1 MHHTKLFLLL
11 VAFACL
17 SLHCRHES
25 ELEKLPP
32 ATMVGAQTIGC
43 LMNGH
48 AWPSEA
54 DKQDIDFLGSGY
66 AKGIFELDCA
76 VSPGWS
82 TSRLS
87 AVYMRV
93 KYKIFGPG
101 YYVIPF
107 DGGGMNDAFK
117 AVYKNVLYDSYYTQ
131 GGYAFLNITRLDTIN
146 HYMAGTFEY
155 NVYAFTKTDMLKVTN
170 GRFDYKYN

>member
-1 MHHTKLFLLL
+1 MSQIKPLLL
-11 VAFACL
+11 LTAISCL

-25 ELEKLPP
+25 ELDKLPP

-48 AWPSEA
+48 AWPSESV
-54 DKQDIDFLGSGY
+54 DFLGSGY
-66 AKGIFELDCA
+66 AKGIFEIDCA
-76 VSPGWS
+76 VLYPG
-82 TSRLS
+82 T
-87 AVYMRV
+87 AATKTGVYMRV
-93 KYKIFGPG
+93 EYKIFGPG

-107 DGGGMNDAFK
+107 DGGGMNDEFK
-117 AVYKNVLYDSYYTQ
+117 ALYRDVPYDSYFTQ
-131 GGYAFLNITRLDTIN
+131 GGYAILNITRLDTIN

-155 NVYAFTKTDMLKVTN
+155 NVYAFTKTDLLRVTN

>member
-1 MHHTKLFLLL
+1 MSHIKLLL
-11 VAFACL
+11 LLASLSCL
-17 SLHCRHES
+17 GLHCKRES
-25 ELEKLPP
+25 EEDKLPP

-48 AWPSEA
+48 AWPSKE
-54 DKQDIDFLGSGY
+54 DKEDIDFLGSGY

-87 AVYMRV
+87 GVYMRV

-107 DGGGMNDAFK
+107 EQSTANKFSAT
-117 AVYKNVLYDSYYTQ
+117 YDNYYTSYYTT
-131 GGYAFLNITRLDTIN
+131 GGWATLNITRLDTIN

-155 NVYAFTKTDMLKVTN
+155 TVIDPFTQRWLKVTK
-170 GRFDYKYN
+170 GRFDYKYK

>member
-1 MHHTKLFLLL
+1 MSHIKLLL
-11 VAFACL
+11 LLASLSCL
-17 SLHCRHES
+17 SLHCKKES
-25 ELEKLPP
+25 EEDKLPP

-87 AVYMRV
+87 GVYMRV

-107 DGGGMNDAFK
+107 EGGINDAFNV
-117 AVYKNVLYDSYYTQ
+117 VYKNVPYGSYYTQ
-131 GGYAFLNITRLDTIN
+131 GGYAILNITRLDTIN

-155 NVYAFTKTDMLKVTN
+155 NVYAFTKTDMVKVTK

>member
-1 MHHTKLFLLL
+1 MSQIKLLL
-11 VAFACL
+11 LLASLSCL
-17 SLHCRHES
+17 SLHCKKES
-25 ELEKLPP
+25 EEDKLPP

-66 AKGIFELDCA
+66 FKGIFEIDCA
-76 VSPGWS
+76 ILYPGTAARR
-82 TSRLS
+82 TS
-87 AVYMRV
+87 VYMRAE
-93 KYKIFGPG
+93 YKIFGPG

-107 DGGGMNDAFK
+107 TVGTNDAFN

-131 GGYAFLNITRLDTIN
+131 GGYAILNITRLDTIN

-155 NVYAFTKTDMLKVTN
+155 NVYAFTKTDMVKVTK
-170 GRFDYKYN
+170 GRFDCKYQ

>member
-1 MHHTKLFLLL
+1 MHHIKLLL
-11 VAFACL
+11 LLTALSCL
-17 SLHCRHES
+17 SLHCKHES
-25 ELEKLPP
+25 ELDKLPP

-48 AWPSEA
+48 AWPSEWV
-54 DKQDIDFLGSGY
+54 DFLGSGY

-76 VSPGWS
+76 VLYPG
-82 TSRLS
+82 T
-87 AVYMRV
+87 AATKTGVYMRV
-93 KYKIFGPG
+93 EYKIFGPG

-107 DGGGMNDAFK
+107 EQGDDNKFS
-117 AVYKNVLYDSYYTQ
+117 AVYDYYYTSYYTK
-131 GGYAFLNITRLDTIN
+131 GGWAILNITRLDTIN

-155 NVYAFTKTDMLKVTN
+155 KVIEPFTQRWLRVTN

>member
-1 MHHTKLFLLL
+1 MKHIKLLL
-11 VAFACL
+11 LLASLSGL
-17 SLHCRHES
+17 SLHCKKES
-25 ELEKLPP
+25 EEDKLPP
-32 ATMVGAQTIGC
+32 ATTVGAQTIGC

-48 AWPSEA
+48 AWPSKE
-54 DKQDIDFLGSGY
+54 DKEDIDFLGSGY

-76 VSPGWS
+76 VLYPG
-82 TSRLS
+82 TSSRRTG
-87 AVYMRV
+87 VYIRV

-107 DGGGMNDAFK
+107 DGGISDAFK
-117 AVYKNVLYDSYYTQ
+117 ALYRNVSYDSYFTN
-131 GGYAFLNITRLDTIN
+131 GGYAILNITRLDTIN

-155 NVYAFTKTDMLKVTN
+155 NVYAFTKTDMVKVTK